1 MIGIYGGSFDPI
13 HLGHLRTATS
23 LKTELQLDHLFLLP
37 CCKPVHKDG
46 LKYSSNDRL
55 NMLNLALENFSTLEV
70 DSREILRGGDSYMID
85 TLRELKQIYK
95 DEPICLIIGM
105 DSFQKIKTWKNWKE
119 FSKLAHLVILQRQ
132 GSNLID
138 STLDT
143 FHTSKDSSQL
153 KLEPNGLLYFS
164 NCPKI
169 NISSSD
175 IRSRISAN
183 QNLDNLL
190 PKSVINYLRLHES

>member
-13 HLGHLRTATS
+13 HLGHLKTATT
-23 LKTELQLDHLFLLP
+23 LKTELQVDHLFLLP
-37 CCKPVHKDG
+37 CCEPVHKVG

-55 NMLNLALENFSTLEV
+55 KMLNLAIDNFSTLEI
-70 DSREILRGGDSYMID
+70 DSREISRGGGSYMID
-85 TLRELKQIYK
+85 TLRELKRIYK

-105 DSFQKIKTWKNWKE
+105 DSFLKIKTWKNWQE
-119 FSKLAHLVILQRQ
+119 FSKLVHLVILQRQ
-132 GSNLID
+132 GFNIID
-138 STLDT
+138 SPLDS
-143 FHTSKDSSQL
+143 FHNTKEVNEL
-153 KLEPNGLLYFS
+153 RLESNGLMYFS

-175 IRSRISAN
+175 IRDRIATN
-183 QNLDNLL
+183 QNLDDLL

>member
-13 HLGHLRTATS
+13 HLGHLKTATT

-37 CCKPVHKDG
+37 CCEPVHKDG
-46 LKYSSNDRL
+46 LKYPSNDRL
-55 NMLNLALENFSTLEV
+55 KMLNLALEKFSTLEI
-70 DSREILRGGDSYMID
+70 DSREILRGGGSYMID
-85 TLRELKQIYK
+85 TLHELKQIYR

-105 DSFQKIKTWKNWKE
+105 DSFLKIKTWKDWQE
-119 FSKLAHLVILQRQ
+119 FSKLVHLVILQRQ
-132 GSNLID
+132 GFNIID
-138 STLDT
+138 SSLDS
-143 FHTSKDSSQL
+143 FHNTKEVNEL
-153 KLEPNGLLYFS
+153 RLESNGLLYFS

-175 IRSRISAN
+175 IRSRITTN
-183 QNLDNLL
+183 QNLDDLL

>member
-13 HLGHLRTATS
+13 HLGHLKTATT

-37 CCKPVHKDG
+37 CCEPVHKDG
-46 LKYSSNDRL
+46 LKYPSNDRL
-55 NMLNLALENFSTLEV
+55 KMLNLALEKFSTLEI
-70 DSREILRGGDSYMID
+70 DSREILRGGGSYMID
-85 TLRELKQIYK
+85 TLHELKQIYR

-105 DSFQKIKTWKNWKE
+105 DSFLKIKTWKDWQE

-132 GSNLID
+132 GFNIID
-138 STLDT
+138 SSLDS
-143 FHTSKDSSQL
+143 FHNTKDVNEL
-153 KLEPNGLLYFS
+153 RLESNGLLYFS

-175 IRSRISAN
+175 IRGRIATN
-183 QNLDNLL
+183 QNLDDLL

>member
-13 HLGHLRTATS
+13 HLGHLKTATT

-37 CCKPVHKDG
+37 CCEPVHKDG
-46 LKYSSNDRL
+46 LKYPSNDRL
-55 NMLNLALENFSTLEV
+55 KMLNLALEKFSTLEI
-70 DSREILRGGDSYMID
+70 DSREILRGGGSYMID
-85 TLRELKQIYK
+85 TLHELKQIYR

-105 DSFQKIKTWKNWKE
+105 DSFLKIKTWKDWQE
-119 FSKLAHLVILQRQ
+119 FSKLVHLVILQRQ
-132 GSNLID
+132 GFNIID
-138 STLDT
+138 SSLDSFRNT
-143 FHTSKDSSQL
+143 KEVNHL
-153 KLEPNGLLYFS
+153 RLESNGLLYFS

-175 IRSRISAN
+175 IRGRIAAN
-183 QNLDNLL
+183 QNLDDLL

>member
-13 HLGHLRTATS
+13 HLGHLKTATT

-37 CCKPVHKDG
+37 CCEPVHKDG
-46 LKYSSNDRL
+46 LKYPSNDRL
-55 NMLNLALENFSTLEV
+55 KMLNLALEKFSTLEI
-70 DSREILRGGDSYMID
+70 DSREILRGGGSYMID
-85 TLRELKQIYK
+85 TLHELKQIYR

-105 DSFQKIKTWKNWKE
+105 DSFLKIKTWKDWQE

-132 GSNLID
+132 GFNIID
-138 STLDT
+138 SSLDS
-143 FHTSKDSSQL
+143 FHNTKEVNEL
-153 KLEPNGLLYFS
+153 RLESNGLLYFS

-175 IRSRISAN
+175 IRGRIAAN
-183 QNLDNLL
+183 QNLDDLL
-190 PKSVINYLRLHES
+190 PKSVINYLRLHEA

>member
-13 HLGHLRTATS
+13 HLGHLKTATT

-37 CCKPVHKDG
+37 CCEPVHKDG
-46 LKYSSNDRL
+46 LKYPSNDRL
-55 NMLNLALENFSTLEV
+55 KMLNLALDKFSTLEI
-70 DSREILRGGDSYMID
+70 DSREILRGGGSYMID
-85 TLRELKQIYK
+85 TLHELKQIYR

-105 DSFQKIKTWKNWKE
+105 DSFLKIKTWKDWQE

-132 GSNLID
+132 GFNIID
-138 STLDT
+138 SSLDS
-143 FHTSKDSSQL
+143 FHKTKNVNQL
-153 KLEPNGLLYFS
+153 RLESNGLLYFS

-175 IRSRISAN
+175 IRDRIAAN
-183 QNLDNLL
+183 QNLDDLL
-190 PKSVINYLRLHES
+190 PKSVINYLRLHEA

>member
-13 HLGHLRTATS
+13 HLGHLKTATT

-37 CCKPVHKDG
+37 CCEPVHKDG
-46 LKYSSNDRL
+46 LKYPSNDRL
-55 NMLNLALENFSTLEV
+55 KMLNLALEKFSTLEI
-70 DSREILRGGDSYMID
+70 DSREILRGGGSYMID
-85 TLRELKQIYK
+85 TLHELKQIYR

-105 DSFQKIKTWKNWKE
+105 DSFLKIKTWKDWQE

-132 GSNLID
+132 GFNIID
-138 STLDT
+138 SSLDS
-143 FHTSKDSSQL
+143 FHNTKEVNEL
-153 KLEPNGLLYFS
+153 KLESNGLLYFS

-175 IRSRISAN
+175 IRGRIAAN
-183 QNLDNLL
+183 QNLDDLL
-190 PKSVINYLRLHES
+190 PKSVINYLRLHEA

>member
-13 HLGHLRTATS
+13 HLGHLKTATS

-37 CCKPVHKDG
+37 CCEPVHKVG

-55 NMLNLALENFSTLEV
+55 KMLNLAVDNFSTLEI
-70 DSREILRGGDSYMID
+70 DSREINRGGGSYMID
-85 TLRELKQIYK
+85 TLCELKQIYK

-105 DSFQKIKTWKNWKE
+105 DSYLKIKTWKEWQE
-119 FSKLAHLVILQRQ
+119 FSKLVHLVILQRQ
-132 GSNLID
+132 GFKLID
-138 STLDT
+138 SALDS
-143 FHTSKDSSQL
+143 FHTTKEVHQL
-153 KLEPNGLLYFS
+153 KLESNGLLYFS

-175 IRSRISAN
+175 IRSRIAAN
-183 QNLDNLL
+183 QNLDDLL
-190 PKSVINYLRLHES
+190 PKPVINYLRLNES

>member
-1 MIGIYGGSFDPI
+1 MIGIYGGSFDPV

-37 CCKPVHKDG
+37 CCEPVHKVG

-55 NMLNLALENFSTLEV
+55 KMLNLAIDNFSTLEI
-70 DSREILRGGDSYMID
+70 DSREINRGGGSYMID
-85 TLRELKQIYK
+85 TLCELKQIYK

-105 DSFQKIKTWKNWKE
+105 DSYLKIKTWKEWQE
-119 FSKLAHLVILQRQ
+119 FSKLVHLVILQRQ
-132 GSNLID
+132 GFKLID
-138 STLDT
+138 SALDS
-143 FHTSKDSSQL
+143 FHTTKEVHQL
-153 KLEPNGLLYFS
+153 KLESNGLLYFS

-175 IRSRISAN
+175 IRDRIAAN
-183 QNLDNLL
+183 QNLDDLL
-190 PKSVINYLRLHES
+190 PKSVINYLRLHEA

>member
-13 HLGHLRTATS
+13 HFGHLKTATT

-37 CCKPVHKDG
+37 CCEPVHKDG
-46 LKYSSNDRL
+46 LKYPSNDRL
-55 NMLNLALENFSTLEV
+55 KMLNLALEKFSTLEI
-70 DSREILRGGDSYMID
+70 DSREILRGGGSYMID
-85 TLRELKQIYK
+85 TLHELKQIYR

-105 DSFQKIKTWKNWKE
+105 DSFLKIKTWKDWQE
-119 FSKLAHLVILQRQ
+119 FSKLVHLVILQRQ
-132 GSNLID
+132 GFNIID
-138 STLDT
+138 SSLDS
-143 FHTSKDSSQL
+143 FHSTKEVNEL
-153 KLEPNGLLYFS
+153 RLESNGLLYFS

-175 IRSRISAN
+175 IRDRITTN
-183 QNLDNLL
+183 QNLDDLL